1 MSVRGPRRT
10 VLRAIAGTSVALL
23 ALAGCS
29 SDSDEPNDNET
40 TTTTTSESAAASS
53 EPDETDEPT
62 TGGEFDKAAAEA
74 VLLSAAEI
82 GEGYTA
88 IPADQLDEA
97 LEQTTGGLSDM
108 LDTIQIEPAQCDAV
122 MKAALERAGDL
133 NETIEQTAM
142 ALFMKNTDAASQS
155 IAPASLAGGDMGVP
169 EGCEEMTMT
178 ISGMTAEASITPV
191 DINLGDESMGMIM
204 TMTISAGGQQL
215 DQVSAQSMV
224 IDGNAAMSI
233 SLSGADA
240 TEEKLAEIT
249 AKAYEK
255 AEPIFG

>member
-40 TTTTTSESAAASS
+40 TTTASESAAAGS
-53 EPDETDEPT
+53 ETDETDEPAPS
-62 TGGEFDKAAAEA
+62 GEFDKSAAEG
-74 VLLSAAEI
+74 VLLTAEEI

-88 IPADQLDEA
+88 IPAGDLDQA

-122 MKAALERAGDL
+122 MKSALERAGDL
-133 NETIEQTAM
+133 NDAIEQTAM
-142 ALFMKNTDAASQS
+142 ALFMNGTDAASQS
-155 IAPASLAGGDMGVP
+155 IAPSSAATGDMGVP

-178 ISGMTAEASITPV
+178 ISGMTAQASITPV
-191 DINLGDESMGMIM
+191 DIDLGEESMGMIM
-204 TMTISAGGQQL
+204 TMSISAGGQQV

-240 TEEKLAEIT
+240 TEEKLAEVT
-249 AKAYEK
+249 TKAYDK